1 MASPTIL
8 DLERKNNLSF
18 SQFFS
23 KHRLKSNGFC
33 TKIKA
38 LFPARE
44 SGGIALNP
52 RNEYLRGLKAGFPIG
67 LGYLSVS
74 FAFGISAVSGGLTA
88 LEAVLISMT
97 NLTSAGQVAGLSLM
111 ISSATLLEMAMTQL
125 IINLRYALM
134 SLSLSQRLH
143 KSVTTLGRFL
153 IAFFNT
159 DEIFAV
165 ASAEKEFTTAF
176 MVGLGTLPWIGWSG
190 GTLLGA
196 VAGQLLPAAVTAAL
210 SLAIYGMFIAV
221 VVPACRASLKVTAV
235 VAVAVALSLV
245 LHYLVPTISFGF
257 SVIICALA
265 ASVFGT
271 LVFPIEE
278 AAQ

>member
-1 MASPTIL
+1 M
-8 DLERKNNLSF
+8 
-18 SQFFS
+18 
-23 KHRLKSNGFC
+23 
-33 TKIKA
+33 
-38 LFPARE
+38 
-44 SGGIALNP
+44 NP

-111 ISSATLLEMAMTQL
+111 ISSATLMEMAMTQL

-165 ASAEKEFTTAF
+165 ASSREELTTAF

-257 SVIICALA
+257 SVIICALV
-265 ASVFGT
+265 ASVFGA

>member
-1 MASPTIL
+1 M
-8 DLERKNNLSF
+8 
-18 SQFFS
+18 Q
-23 KHRLKSNGFC
+23 
-33 TKIKA
+33 
-38 LFPARE
+38 
-44 SGGIALNP
+44 P

-111 ISSATLLEMAMTQL
+111 ISSATLMEMAMTQL

-143 KSVTTLGRFL
+143 KSVTTFGRFI

-165 ASAEKEFTTAF
+165 ASSEKEFTTAF

-221 VVPACRASLKVTAV
+221 VIPACRSSLKVTAV
-235 VAVAVALSLV
+235 VAVAVVLSLV
-245 LHYLVPTISFGF
+245 LHYFVPTVSFGF

-265 ASVFGT
+265 ASVFGA
-271 LVFPIEE
+271 LVFPIKE

>member
-1 MASPTIL
+1 M
-8 DLERKNNLSF
+8 
-18 SQFFS
+18 
-23 KHRLKSNGFC
+23 
-33 TKIKA
+33 
-38 LFPARE
+38 
-44 SGGIALNP
+44 NP

>member
-1 MASPTIL
+1 M
-8 DLERKNNLSF
+8 
-18 SQFFS
+18 
-23 KHRLKSNGFC
+23 
-33 TKIKA
+33 
-38 LFPARE
+38 
-44 SGGIALNP
+44 NP

-111 ISSATLLEMAMTQL
+111 ISSATLMEMAMTQL

-143 KSVTTLGRFL
+143 KSVTTLGRFI

-165 ASAEKEFTTAF
+165 ASSREELTTAF

-257 SVIICALA
+257 SVIICALV
-265 ASVFGT
+265 ASVFGA

>member
-1 MASPTIL
+1 
-8 DLERKNNLSF
+8 
-18 SQFFS
+18 
-23 KHRLKSNGFC
+23 LK
-33 TKIKA
+33 
-38 LFPARE
+38 
-44 SGGIALNP
+44 P
-52 RNEYLRGLKAGFPIG
+52 RSEYLRGLKAGFPIG

-88 LEAVLISMT
+88 LEAVFISMT

-111 ISSATLLEMAMTQL
+111 VSSATLLEMAMTQL

-134 SLSLSQRLH
+134 SLSLSQKLH
-143 KSVTTLGRFL
+143 KSVTTLGRFI

-221 VVPACRASLKVTAV
+221 VVPACRDSLKVTAV
-235 VAVAVALSLV
+235 VAVAVVLSLV
-245 LHYLVPTISFGF
+245 LHYFVPTISFGF

-265 ASVFGT
+265 ASVFGA

>member
-1 MASPTIL
+1 M
-8 DLERKNNLSF
+8 
-18 SQFFS
+18 
-23 KHRLKSNGFC
+23 
-33 TKIKA
+33 
-38 LFPARE
+38 
-44 SGGIALNP
+44 NP

-111 ISSATLLEMAMTQL
+111 ISSATLMEMAMTQL

-143 KSVTTLGRFL
+143 KSVTTLGRFI

-165 ASAEKEFTTAF
+165 ASSREELTTAF

-265 ASVFGT
+265 ASVFGA

>member
-1 MASPTIL
+1 M
-8 DLERKNNLSF
+8 
-18 SQFFS
+18 
-23 KHRLKSNGFC
+23 
-33 TKIKA
+33 
-38 LFPARE
+38 
-44 SGGIALNP
+44 NP

-111 ISSATLLEMAMTQL
+111 ISSATLMEMAMTQL

-143 KSVTTLGRFL
+143 KSVTTLGRFI

-257 SVIICALA
+257 SVIICALV
-265 ASVFGT
+265 ASVFGA

>member
-1 MASPTIL
+1 MKQS
-8 DLERKNNLSF
+8 S
-18 SQFFS
+18 
-23 KHRLKSNGFC
+23 
-33 TKIKA
+33 
-38 LFPARE
+38 
-44 SGGIALNP
+44 
-52 RNEYLRGLKAGFPIG
+52 EYLRGLKAGIPIG

-88 LEAVLISMT
+88 FEALLISMT

-111 ISSATLLEMAMTQL
+111 ISNATLLEMAMTQL

-134 SLSLSQRLH
+134 SLSLSQKLH
-143 KSVTTLGRFL
+143 KSVTTAGRFL

-165 ASAEKEFTTAF
+165 ASAGGEITSMF
-176 MVGLGTLPWIGWSG
+176 MLGLGTLPWFGWSG

-245 LHYLVPTISFGF
+245 LHYFVPTISFGF

-265 ASVFGT
+265 ASAFGAA
-271 LVFPIEE
+271 VFPTEE

>member
-1 MASPTIL
+1 M
-8 DLERKNNLSF
+8 K
-18 SQFFS
+18 
-23 KHRLKSNGFC
+23 
-33 TKIKA
+33 
-38 LFPARE
+38 
-44 SGGIALNP
+44 P
-52 RNEYLRGLKAGFPIG
+52 RSEYLRGLKAGFPIG

-74 FAFGISAVSGGLTA
+74 FAFGISAVSSGLTA
-88 LEAVLISMT
+88 LEAVFISMT

-111 ISSATLLEMAMTQL
+111 VSSATLLEMAMTQL

-134 SLSLSQRLH
+134 SLSLSQKLH
-143 KSVTTLGRFL
+143 KSVTTLGRFI

-196 VAGQLLPAAVTAAL
+196 VAGQLLPATVTAAL

-221 VVPACRASLKVTAV
+221 VVPACRDSLKVTAV
-235 VAVAVALSLV
+235 VAVAVVMSLV
-245 LHYLVPTISFGF
+245 LHYFVPTISFGF

-265 ASVFGT
+265 ASVFGA

>member
-1 MASPTIL
+1 M
-8 DLERKNNLSF
+8 K
-18 SQFFS
+18 
-23 KHRLKSNGFC
+23 
-33 TKIKA
+33 
-38 LFPARE
+38 
-44 SGGIALNP
+44 P

-111 ISSATLLEMAMTQL
+111 VSGATLLEMAMTQL

-134 SLSLSQRLH
+134 SLSLSQKLH
-143 KSVTTLGRFL
+143 KSVTTLGRFV

-165 ASAEKEFTTAF
+165 ASSEKEFTTAF
-176 MVGLGTLPWIGWSG
+176 MLGLGTLPWIGWSS

-221 VVPACRASLKVTAV
+221 VIPACRTSLKVTAV

-245 LHYLVPTISFGF
+245 LHYFVPTVSFGF

-265 ASVFGT
+265 SALFGAV
-271 LVFPIEE
+271 VFPIEE